1 MSDFGNRENSSP
13 IGVAFLIQAIFWV
26 GIALAVQSALSIPY
40 VTLSM
45 VFIGLSELFFKYLC
59 IRLAGSSVLPELTRN
74 HRRVRG
80 ITGCGMRGVVTCRL
94 GHRDKVGGG
103 GRRGVHPVAFARVG
117 SLREPTL
124 LACISLNF

>member
-1 MSDFGNRENSSP
+1 VSDFGNRENSSP

-80 ITGCGMRGVVTCRL
+80 ITGCGGWSHVVLVIGIRWGVV
-94 GHRDKVGGG
+94 GAAV
-103 GRRGVHPVAFARVG
+103 
-117 SLREPTL
+117 STL
-124 LACISLNF
+124 